1 MSVPRTPLAAALEH
15 GPLVLDGG
23 LSNQLE
29 AQGCDLSDELWS
41 ARLLADDPGQIEAVH
56 TAYARA
62 GARVLITSSYQ
73 ATYEGFAHRG
83 LGHEEATALL
93 RRSVELARMAAGRM
107 AAGRMA
113 AGRMAAG
120 RPAVEGVE
128 AGRVGVEG
136 AEAGRAEARGSAVE
150 RMAAGRAAVERA
162 EAGQTDPG
170 DGGDVGHV
178 GGGAAGAVWVAASVG
193 PYGAML
199 ADGSEYR
206 GRYGLSVAELT
217 RFHRPRIE
225 ALAAAGPDALALET
239 VPDAEEAAAML
250 SAVEGCGVP
259 VWLSYSIAGETT
271 RAGQPL
277 RDAFALAAG
286 VDQVIAVGVN
296 CCEPGDAD
304 RAVEI
309 AAGITGKPVVVY
321 PNSGEE
327 WDAATR
333 SWRGRSTFDPGRVRA
348 WRDAGARLIGGCCR
362 VGPERIA
369 ELAAVVRSH

>member
-1 MSVPRTPLAAALEH
+1 MSVSRTPLATALEG

-41 ARLLADDPGQIEAVH
+41 ARLLADDPGQIEAAH

-83 LGHEEATALL
+83 VSHEEATALL
-93 RRSVELARMAAGRM
+93 RRSVELARTAA
-107 AAGRMA
+107 
-113 AGRMAAG
+113 
-120 RPAVEGVE
+120 E
-128 AGRVGVEG
+128 
-136 AEAGRAEARGSAVE
+136 
-150 RMAAGRAAVERA
+150 RAAAERA
-162 EAGQTDPG
+162 TTRDQAVG
-170 DGGDVGHV
+170 DRVVGGDRAVGDRI
-178 GGGAAGAVWVAASVG
+178 AEPVWVAASVG

-206 GRYGLSVAELT
+206 GRYGLSVAELA

-239 VPDAEEAAAML
+239 VPDADEAAALL

-296 CCEPGDAD
+296 CCDPGDAD

-309 AAGITGKPVVVY
+309 AADITGKPVVVY

-327 WDAATR
+327 WDATAR
-333 SWRGRSTFDPGRVRA
+333 SWRGRATFDPGRVKA

-369 ELAAVVRSH
+369 ELAAVVRNH